1 MFERFTDRA
10 RAAIASAQQQPR
22 RFGHTYVGTEH
33 LLLGLS
39 EGDGIAAR
47 ALQRKG
53 FDRDRF
59 EAAVVESVGRSE
71 GPDAPDTPHL
81 PFTPRAKR
89 VLEESLRQSLTMGH
103 NYIGTEHVLLGL
115 LDDDGSLATKLLAEQ
130 AVTAAT
136 ILPVVVQLLLTFGAT
151 GAAATG
157 AAATGAATAAET
169 EGTATAAGAV
179 ARSSDAPARCPGCHL
194 PLAGNLGA
202 ELIASVGEVERP
214 FTVAHCRGCGH
225 VLAVLPDG

>member
-10 RAAIASAQQQPR
+10 RTAVAAAQQHPR
-22 RFGHTYVGTEH
+22 RLGHTYVGTEH

-39 EGDGIAAR
+39 EGDGVAAR
-47 ALQRKG
+47 ALQRTG

-59 EAAVVESVGRSE
+59 EGAVVESVGRGE
-71 GPDAPDTPHL
+71 GSDAPGASL
-81 PFTPRAKR
+81 PFTPRAR
-89 VLEESLRQSLTMGH
+89 RALEESLRQSLTMGH
-103 NYIGTEHVLLGL
+103 DYIGTEHVLLGL

-130 AVTAAT
+130 GVTAAT
-136 ILPVVVQLLLTFGAT
+136 VRPVVVQLLIEAGAAMPAAAGAGT
-151 GAAATG
+151 GAETATGAAPDPVGAAATG
-157 AAATGAATAAET
+157 N
-169 EGTATAAGAV
+169 
-179 ARSSDAPARCPGCHL
+179 APARCPGCHL